1 VTILDAIHDP
11 LLFRP
16 LFKDLATWNSWLI
29 VLKAIF
35 ALPMDE
41 TDRTVFTSLTGR
53 TTLPATQVRES
64 WWVIGRRGGKSFIVA
79 LIAVFLACF
88 FDYRPFLGPGEIG
101 VVMVIST
108 DRKQSRVIMRYL
120 TAILNSVP
128 MLRAMIVRQ
137 DSESIELNNGI
148 TIEITTASYRT
159 IRGYTVVAALCDE
172 IAFWRSEDSANPA
185 EEILAAI
192 IPAMSKIP
200 GAMLIALGTPYRRS
214 GPLYESYR
222 RHYGQNDS
230 PILVVQADT
239 RTMNPSVPQ
248 SVIDRAFEQDP
259 VNASAEYLAQ
269 FRSDVGS
276 FLDGDLIERAIE
288 TGRRERA
295 PIEAVHYWA
304 FTDPSGG
311 SHDSFTLAI
320 GHHEKERLVLDVLR
334 GITPPCDPSVVVKE
348 FATILKSYRCDRV
361 TGDHYSGQWVVESFE
376 KKGVT
381 YRHSDRNKSE
391 LYLETLPLFAQG
403 CIDLVDYQRLT
414 MELMQLERRTA
425 RSGKD
430 SVDHA
435 PGGHD
440 DLANSCC
447 GVLALLAREGA
458 RLKFDISCAQTNDDE
473 FLERQSA
480 AASDLIAEVCARRG
494 GSWFPGDAL
503 Y

>member
-53 TTLPATQVRES
+53 TTPPATQVRES

-128 MLRAMIVRQ
+128 MLLAMIVRQ

-148 TIEITTASYRT
+148 AIEITTASYRT

-192 IPAMSKIP
+192 IPAMSTIP

-222 RHYGQNDS
+222 RHFGQDS
-230 PILVVQADT
+230 PVLVIQAET

-248 SVIDRAFEQDP
+248 SVIDRAMETDP
-259 VNASAEYLAQ
+259 IAAQAEYFAV

-276 FLDGDLIERAIE
+276 FLDSDLIERAVE
-288 TGRRERA
+288 VGRRERA
-295 PIEAVHYWA
+295 PVKAVHYWA

-320 GHHEKERLVLDVLR
+320 GHRDGERLVLDVLR
-334 GITPPCDPSVVVKE
+334 GVVPPFDPSVVVKE
-348 FATILKSYRCDRV
+348 FCAVLKTYRCDRV
-361 TGDHYSGQWVVESFE
+361 VGDHYAGEWVVESFNKE
-376 KKGVT
+376 GVR
-381 YRHSDRNKSE
+381 YKHSERNKSE
-391 LYLETLPLFAQG
+391 LYLEALPLFAQG
-403 CIDLVDYQRLT
+403 CVDLLDYQRLT
-414 MELMQLERRTA
+414 MELMGLERRTA
-425 RSGKD
+425 RSGRD

-435 PGGHD
+435 PGAHD

-447 GVLALLAREGA
+447 GVLTLLAREA
-458 RLKFDISCAQTNDDE
+458 SRPKFDISCGQANDDE

-480 AASDLIAEVCARRG
+480 AASDLIAEVCARQRA
-494 GSWFPGDAL
+494 WFPEDSL

>member
-1 VTILDAIHDP
+1 
-11 LLFRP
+11 
-16 LFKDLATWNSWLI
+16 
-29 VLKAIF
+29 
-35 ALPMDE
+35 
-41 TDRTVFTSLTGR
+41 
-53 TTLPATQVRES
+53 
-64 WWVIGRRGGKSFIVA
+64 
-79 LIAVFLACF
+79 
-88 FDYRPFLGPGEIG
+88 
-101 VVMVIST
+101 
-108 DRKQSRVIMRYL
+108 
-120 TAILNSVP
+120 
-128 MLRAMIVRQ
+128 
-137 DSESIELNNGI
+137 
-148 TIEITTASYRT
+148 
-159 IRGYTVVAALCDE
+159 
-172 IAFWRSEDSANPA
+172 
-185 EEILAAI
+185 
-192 IPAMSKIP
+192 
-200 GAMLIALGTPYRRS
+200 
-214 GPLYESYR
+214 
-222 RHYGQNDS
+222 
-230 PILVVQADT
+230 LVVQADT

-334 GITPPCDPSVVVKE
+334 GITPPFDPSVVVKE

-376 KKGVT
+376 KEGVT

-435 PGGHD
+435 PGGHG

-458 RLKFDISCAQTNDDE
+458 RPKFDISCAQTNDDE

-480 AASDLIAEVCARRG
+480 ASSDLIAEVCARRG